1 MTIRFPFALLLLAPF
16 FHASAQDTLSIP
28 EAVIQTTFSETEA
41 ASPRN
46 LVTLIPEVIAGAA
59 QPSLDGLLE
68 TVPGIDARQRGPWGT
83 QTDLSI
89 RGGSFEQVALWVDG
103 IRWSAPHTGHHLLN
117 LPIDPEDIQRV
128 QVVRG
133 GSGALGSGGVTG
145 GIVLHAR
152 PGETGETQVSVEGGS
167 YGWNRIR
174 ARHDWGVNRTRHRIS
189 FSRAATDGFRDNTDL
204 TMTRARYARRTV
216 TDNGT
221 FDLRIGGMADACR

>member
-1 MTIRFPFALLLLAPF
+1 MTTRTSFALLLLAPF
-16 FHASAQDTLSIP
+16 FTAFGQDTLSIP
-28 EAVIQTTFSETEA
+28 EAVVQTTFTETEA

-46 LVTLIPEVIAGAA
+46 LVTLNPEVLAGTA

-68 TVPGIDARQRGPWGT
+68 SVPGIDARQRGPWGV

-103 IRWSAPHTGHHLLN
+103 IRWSAPHTAHHLLN

-145 GIVLHAR
+145 GIVLHTG
-152 PGETGETQVSVEGGS
+152 PGEADETQVSVEGLS
-167 YGWNRIR
+167 LI
-174 ARHDWGVNRTRHRIS
+174 HI
-189 FSRAATDGFRDNTDL
+189 
-204 TMTRARYARRTV
+204 
-216 TDNGT
+216 
-221 FDLRIGGMADACR
+221 

>member
-1 MTIRFPFALLLLAPF
+1 MVTIDQHDDRYPLALLLLAPF
-16 FHASAQDTLSIP
+16 FPAFGQDTLSIP

-46 LVTLIPEVIAGAA
+46 LVTLDPEVITGAA

-68 TVPGIDARQRGPWGT
+68 TVPGIDARQRGPWGA

-103 IRWSAPHTGHHLLN
+103 IRWSAPHTAHHLLN

-133 GSGALGSGGVTG
+133 GSGALGG
-145 GIVLHAR
+145 
-152 PGETGETQVSVEGGS
+152 
-167 YGWNRIR
+167 
-174 ARHDWGVNRTRHRIS
+174 
-189 FSRAATDGFRDNTDL
+189 AA
-204 TMTRARYARRTV
+204 
-216 TDNGT
+216 
-221 FDLRIGGMADACR
+221 